1 MPRSYYTGTKGRMI
15 ESQLARKQKRSAA
28 RRQRYQMASS
38 GVTRS
43 ELMQIVKAN
52 SGETKYFDVG
62 IAASVTWAGDTWADS
77 EVPAD
82 HYVNS
87 SGTAAGYTD
96 SCLIPTANGSGYGQ
110 VVGTKYHLKAIRVR
124 GQLSVAASTAGT
136 ATSDGV
142 KVRLLLVE
150 DCQPN
155 GAQAQGEDIL
165 QDVGTSP
172 ENMNSFLR
180 IPNALG
186 RFKILKDKMIMLQ
199 PAVSVNNA
207 SATTVS
213 TSFESKS
220 FKINYAPK
228 KPIEVNIKASSTT
241 PAIAQTINRNYFLL
255 LAGLDC
261 PSGAVKAVT
270 ISAASRAY
278 YND

>member
-1 MPRSYYTGTKGRMI
+1 MPRTYYPGTKGRLI
-15 ESQLARKQKRSAA
+15 ESQIVRKQKRSAA
-28 RRQRYQMASS
+28 RRQRYNMASS

-62 IAASVTWAGDTWADS
+62 IATAVTWSGATWADS

-82 HYVNS
+82 NYVNANGAS
-87 SGTAAGYTD
+87 AGYTD

-124 GQLSVAASTAGT
+124 GQLSIASSTGGT
-136 ATSDGV
+136 ATSDAV

-150 DCQPN
+150 DTQPN
-155 GAQAQGEDIL
+155 GSQAQGEDIL
-165 QDVGTSP
+165 QDIGGAP

-186 RFKILKDKMIMLQ
+186 RFRIVKDKMIMLQ
-199 PAVSVNNA
+199 PAITVNNA
-207 SATTVS
+207 AATSVS
-213 TSFESKS
+213 TSFESRP
-220 FKINYAPK
+220 FKINFSPK

-241 PAIAQTINRNYFLL
+241 PTISQTINRNYFLL
-255 LAGLDC
+255 LAGLDV
-261 PSGAVKAVT
+261 PNGSVKSVT
-270 ISAASRAY
+270 IAAASRAY